1 MPTGP
6 RPKAPKS
13 CGRDGVGGG
22 GVAAQ
27 ALAPCGRGGG
37 EEPRRRGIRRAG
49 RRARQSQD
57 IEFSPSILLSLSD
70 LSKIVFL
77 LLIAYV

>member
-1 MPTGP
+1 MPAGP

-37 EEPRRRGIRRAG
+37 EAFDGLADGLANLRTSSSHPLYC
-49 RRARQSQD
+49 S
-57 IEFSPSILLSLSD
+57 
-70 LSKIVFL
+70 
-77 LLIAYV
+77 AYLTTPK